1 MDAQGD
7 RRDEELL
14 SRRELL
20 KRGAVAGAVLT
31 LPAFGTVHVG
41 SADAAPTAA
50 AAVGRASALTPG
62 QTAVLEAL
70 VERLVPA
77 DATGPGA
84 NEAGAATYIQ
94 RSLSGGLA
102 GGLTTAAPLYA
113 SSLAAV
119 DAYAMSAY
127 GASFT
132 ALPPDKQDAVISD
145 LESNKATG
153 FTPDSSTFFA
163 AVHEHTLQ
171 GMFADPIYG
180 GNKNFAGW
188 NLLGYPGVK
197 MPVTAADQ
205 RIGVKVRPAHRS
217 GYAFPGFA
225 AAREGALA

>member
-1 MDAQGD
+1 FTLGSYCFLDPVGNEVEMNVQGD
-7 RRDEELL
+7 WRDEELL

-41 SADAAPTAA
+41 SAQAAPTAA
-50 AAVGRASALTPG
+50 AAVGRTSALTPG

-84 NEAGAATYIQ
+84 KEAGAAAYIE

-102 GGLTTAAPLYA
+102 GGLTRAAPLYA

-127 GASFT
+127 GAGFT
-132 ALPPDKQDAVISD
+132 AL
-145 LESNKATG
+145 
-153 FTPDSSTFFA
+153 
-163 AVHEHTLQ
+163 
-171 GMFADPIYG
+171 
-180 GNKNFAGW
+180 
-188 NLLGYPGVK
+188 
-197 MPVTAADQ
+197 
-205 RIGVKVRPAHRS
+205 
-217 GYAFPGFA
+217 
-225 AAREGALA
+225 